1 MNNRPNAMKT
11 PPKPATKKART
22 STKTPSQPRKLTV
35 RQERF
40 CELIASGKSGVDA
53 WLEAGYEV
61 SRDVA
66 RTNAAES
73 LAKPRI
79 QARIAELRKP
89 QTKAALRKKEDNLRF
104 LAEVI
109 GTALADI
116 GPDSPLCTEY
126 TEEFI
131 GGGARGKLKRGNAPR
146 GNETVGENVM
156 RRRVKKPDPL
166 RAIELYSKLLGHFE
180 PDRVE
185 VETGPKTLLSIK
197 ERASQVSS
205 ALARRYN
212 PETNEKCPS
221 VGATE

>member
-1 MNNRPNAMKT
+1 MKKT
-11 PPKPATKKART
+11 TPTKPSPKRQKSPPKPR
-22 STKTPSQPRKLTV
+22 PLNV

-40 CELIASGKSGVDA
+40 CELVAAGESYTEAWLKAGYDVTRDIARRNATEAMSKPVIKARVDA
-53 WLEAGYEV
+53 
-61 SRDVA
+61 
-66 RTNAAES
+66 
-73 LAKPRI
+73 
-79 QARIAELRKP
+79 LRKP

-109 GTALADI
+109 GTALKDI

-131 GGGARGKLKRGNAPR
+131 AGGSRGKLRRGQSPQ
-146 GNETVGENVM
+146 GNEVAGPDII

-185 VETGPKTLLSIK
+185 VDAGPKTLLSIK
-197 ERASQVSS
+197 ERAEQVES
-205 ALARRYN
+205 ALARRY
-212 PETNEKCPS
+212 
-221 VGATE
+221 ATE

>member
-1 MNNRPNAMKT
+1 MKI
-11 PPKPATKKART
+11 PPKQPTKKART
-22 STKTPSQPRKLTV
+22 SQKTPPKQRALTV

-40 CELIASGKSGVDA
+40 CELIAAGRSGTDA

-79 QARIAELRKP
+79 AERIAELRKP

-109 GTALADI
+109 GTALKDI
-116 GPDSPLCTEY
+116 GPDSPLCAEY
-126 TEEFI
+126 TEDFI
-131 GGGARGKLKRGNAPR
+131 AGGSRGKLMRGKAAS
-146 GNETVGENVM
+146 GNEVAGADVI

-185 VETGPKTLLSIK
+185 VEAGPKTLLSIK
-197 ERASQVSS
+197 ERAAQVSS

-212 PETNEKCPS
+212 PPTQ
-221 VGATE
+221 

>member
-1 MNNRPNAMKT
+1 MKT
-11 PPKPATKKART
+11 PPKPATKKPRT

-79 QARIAELRKP
+79 AERIAELRKP

-109 GTALADI
+109 GTALKDT
-116 GPDSPLCTEY
+116 GPDSPLCAEY
-126 TEEFI
+126 TEDFI
-131 GGGARGKLKRGNAPR
+131 AGGSRGKLMRGKAAS
-146 GNETVGENVM
+146 GNEVAGADVI

-185 VETGPKTLLSIK
+185 VEAGPKTLLSIK
-197 ERASQVSS
+197 ERAQHVAS
-205 ALARRYN
+205 ALARRYTP
-212 PETNEKCPS
+212 PEE
-221 VGATE
+221 